1 MAGNISLD
9 TACVFPAP
17 RLTRVCYDP
26 TIDANK
32 PNDEVL
38 VLSVG
43 QLFRY
48 NIPGFDLLVVELR
61 KMKVK
66 DYTLEGEEKHY
77 DIFIRNLLSF
87 TRVYPVWM
95 AIRDATIVDVR
106 LPGLKL
112 LLII

>member
-43 QLFRY
+43 QLFRC
-48 NIPGFDLLVVELR
+48 NIPSFDLLVVELR

-77 DIFIRNLLSF
+77 SSVISAPLHVS
-87 TRVYPVWM
+87 TRCG
-95 AIRDATIVDVR
+95 R
-106 LPGLKL
+106 L
-112 LLII
+112 